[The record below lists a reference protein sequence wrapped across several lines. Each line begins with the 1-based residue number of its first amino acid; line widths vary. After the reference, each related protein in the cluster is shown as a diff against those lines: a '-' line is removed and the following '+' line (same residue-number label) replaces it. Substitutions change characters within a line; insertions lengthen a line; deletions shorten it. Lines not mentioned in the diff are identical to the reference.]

1 MEFIFCKAKITAA
14 LFRFINSTLL
24 AISPPRLIVRV
35 RTGSARKGAV
45 KSVKSSSS
53 ARVSIGSIDIAKVA
67 RDQFM
72 NEQNVVYPG
81 YGFASNW

>member
-14 LFRFINSTLL
+14 LSRFINLTLL
-24 AISPPRLIVRV
+24 AISRTPRSMVRV
-35 RTGSARKGAV
+35 RAGSARKGA
-45 KSVKSSSS
+45 S
-53 ARVSIGSIDIAKVA
+53 ARREFPSAVSIIDKVV

-72 NEQNVVYPG
+72 TEQDVVYPG